1 MSNVVNNVSFAMP
14 GIAQI
19 GISLSTWFVMF
30 IGLLGVRA
38 ETHPWMNTVILTV
51 LFPMYLWYMARN
63 NILGSVSQGAML
75 ATVIGAGLF
84 MTLLLEA
91 RRNSEFSKN
100 LKKNLK
106 EYGRETEGTAYA
118 SLAIA
123 VSLIIGA
130 GVSYTILGDN
140 FLRA

>member
-1 MSNVVNNVSFAMP
+1 
-14 GIAQI
+14 
-19 GISLSTWFVMF
+19 
-30 IGLLGVRA
+30 
-38 ETHPWMNTVILTV
+38 
-51 LFPMYLWYMARN
+51 
-63 NILGSVSQGAML
+63 ML

-100 LKKNLK
+100 LKENLK
-106 EYGRETEGTAYA
+106 QYGREPRGTAYA

>member
-1 MSNVVNNVSFAMP
+1 MNFNNNVYTKPSLSE
-14 GIAQI
+14 I
-19 GISLSTWFVMF
+19 GLSLSTWFVMF

-38 ETHPWMNTVILTV
+38 ETHPWMNVVILTV
-51 LFPMYLWYMARN
+51 MFPMYLWFMSKN

-75 ATVIGAGLF
+75 ATVMSAGLF

-91 RRNSEFSKN
+91 RKDSEFSTS
-100 LKKNLK
+100 LKKNLR
-106 EYGRETEGTAYA
+106 EYGREPKGTAYA

-130 GVSYTILGDN
+130 GVSYAVLGDN
-140 FLRA
+140 FIRIA